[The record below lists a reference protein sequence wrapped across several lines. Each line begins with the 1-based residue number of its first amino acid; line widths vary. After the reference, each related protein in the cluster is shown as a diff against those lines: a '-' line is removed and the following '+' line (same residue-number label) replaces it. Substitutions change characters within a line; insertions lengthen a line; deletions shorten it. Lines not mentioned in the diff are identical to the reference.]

1 MSLLLDARKKTQQA
15 HSHATSADELR
26 MEDHRSEASKE
37 LSNTDGTRS
46 GEDAARSAGQNLF
59 SAKSPP
65 PSPERSPL
73 NQKFLLVLG
82 GTILL
87 VAVAVGYLWYL
98 DSSSTTT
105 PLHPVAASPVV
116 QARPVDQAQPAT
128 LAAPQEALIP
138 GIGTQAAS
146 QATQKEKPAAPPE
159 NVPAPP
165 VQVSEPPRLDDNPI
179 KIEQQ
184 KVAEQIDPLL
194 LDAYSAYRR
203 GDLGQ
208 AQQLYL
214 ALFQKD
220 TRNTDVLLG
229 LSTIAQ
235 QQGNN
240 MMSAQYY
247 ARILELDP
255 RNAAANAGI
264 STLRVD
270 DENTESR
277 LKSLL
282 REQGNAATLHFALGN
297 LYAEQSRWGEAQQA
311 YFNANT
317 LEPGNPEFIFNL
329 AVSLDHLGQGQLA
342 LQHYQRALRFDSS
355 HRAGFDHAQI
365 ELRVKE
371 LSR

>member
-1 MSLLLDARKKTQQA
+1 MSLLLDARKKTQA
-15 HSHATSADELR
+15 NGHATSADELR
-26 MEDHRSEASKE
+26 MEDQDLEASE
-37 LSNTDGTRS
+37 ESSSTGDTQRV
-46 GEDAARSAGQNLF
+46 EEAARSAGQNLF
-59 SAKSPP
+59 SAKSPLP
-65 PSPERSPL
+65 LPGRSPL
-73 NQKFLLVLG
+73 NQKILFISG
-82 GTILL
+82 GTVLL
-87 VAVAVGYLWYL
+87 VAVGMGYLWYL
-98 DSSSTTT
+98 DSSSTIT
-105 PLHPVAASPVV
+105 PLHPASARPIV
-116 QARPVDQAQPAT
+116 QARPVDQVQPAT
-128 LAAPQEALIP
+128 LAAPQETLIP

-146 QATQKEKPAAPPE
+146 QGTLKEKPSAPPE
-159 NVPAPP
+159 NVPVQPA
-165 VQVSEPPRLDDNPI
+165 QVSEPPRPDDSPI
-179 KIEQQ
+179 KIEPQ
-184 KVAEQIDPLL
+184 KEAEQINPLL

-203 GDLGQ
+203 GELGQ

-220 TRNTDVLLG
+220 ARNIDVLLG
-229 LSTIAQ
+229 LATIAQ

-255 RNAAANAGI
+255 RNAAANAGV
-264 STLRVD
+264 STLRVG

-277 LKSLL
+277 LKNLL

-297 LYAEQSRWGEAQQA
+297 FYAEQSRWGEAQQA

-342 LQHYQRALRFDSS
+342 LQHYQRALRFDPS